1 MSEDNQR
8 PRSQLTPYVIE
19 DTGRGERSMDIYSRL
34 LKDRIIF
41 IGTDITDHV
50 ANVVVAQLLFLKM
63 EDPKKDVHVYINSVG
78 GYITAGLAIYDTL
91 QWMGCNVNTYCIGQ
105 ASSMGALL
113 LMAGTKGRRFAL
125 PNSRIM
131 IHQPWGGIG
140 GTSEDVRIQA
150 EEILRMRKRLNEI
163 MSESTGQ
170 PLEKIEVDSDR
181 DFFMGPEEA
190 KAYGIIDEVVTPKR
204 GPKPIEPEKGTKPT
218 EPEKGT
224 KPTEPEPKK

>member
-1 MSEDNQR
+1 MS
-8 PRSQLTPYVIE
+8 LTPYVIE

-34 LKDRIIF
+34 LKDRIVF
-41 IGTDITDHV
+41 IGTDINDHV

-91 QWMGCNVNTYCIGQ
+91 QWLGCSVNTYCIGQ

-113 LMAGTKGRRFAL
+113 LMSGTKGRRFAL

-131 IHQPWGGIG
+131 IHQPWGGVG

-150 EEILRMRKRLNEI
+150 EEILKMRKRLNEI
-163 MSESTGQ
+163 MSENTGQ
-170 PLEKIEVDSDR
+170 PLEKIELDSDR
-181 DFFMGPEEA
+181 DFFMSPEEA
-190 KAYGIIDEVVTPKR
+190 KAYGIIDEVVTPKKVKVA
-204 GPKPIEPEKGTKPT
+204 PPPT
-218 EPEKGT
+218 PA
-224 KPTEPEPKK
+224 P

>member
-1 MSEDNQR
+1 MSPQDHPR
-8 PRSQLTPYVIE
+8 PSFSLTPYVIE

-34 LKDRIIF
+34 LKDRIVF

-63 EDPKKDVHVYINSVG
+63 EDPKKDVHIYINSMG

-91 QWMGCNVNTYCIGQ
+91 QWMGCNVHTYCIGQ

-113 LMAGTKGRRFAL
+113 LMAGTKGLRFAL

-131 IHQPWGGIG
+131 IHQPWGGVG

-150 EEILRMRKRLNEI
+150 EEILKMRKRLNEI
-163 MSESTGQ
+163 MVECTGQ
-170 PLEKIEVDSDR
+170 ALEKIIQDSDR
-181 DFFMGPEEA
+181 DFYMDPQEA
-190 KAYGIIDEVVTPKR
+190 KLYGIIDEVVV
-204 GPKPIEPEKGTKPT
+204 
-218 EPEKGT
+218 
-224 KPTEPEPKK
+224 PKKIK